1 MIKLH
6 SNPISRE
13 NKDRGLH
20 QPNPMFLTRTI
31 KMSKP
36 TVNGRIVPQNC
47 GRKGRLIGPEICG
60 GIDGIGFQGRVER
73 ERLWERLG
81 KPIPPSSQ
89 QSTAK
94 GDYSRLSFQSI
105 IPPKGLFG
113 HELPS

>member
-20 QPNPMFLTRTI
+20 QPNPMFHTRTI

-36 TVNGRIVPQNC
+36 TVNGR
-47 GRKGRLIGPEICG
+47 LIGPEISG
-60 GIDGIGFQGRVER
+60 GIDGIGCPGRVER

-81 KPIPPSSQ
+81 KPIPPGSQ

-94 GDYSRLSFQSI
+94 GAYSRLSFQSI
-105 IPPKGLFG
+105 IPPKVSSG

>member
-36 TVNGRIVPQNC
+36 TVNGR
-47 GRKGRLIGPEICG
+47 LIGPEISG
-60 GIDGIGFQGRVER
+60 EMGLAVR
-73 ERLWERLG
+73 EGSRESVSGNGLENHFRRSL
-81 KPIPPSSQ
+81 
-89 QSTAK
+89 QSTAE
-94 GDYSRLSFQSI
+94 GAYSRLSFQSVS
-105 IPPKGLFG
+105 PLLSLRGMSFL
-113 HELPS
+113 HEL

>member
-13 NKDRGLH
+13 NKDGGLH

-47 GRKGRLIGPEICG
+47 GRKGRLIGPEISG
-60 GIDGIGFQGRVER
+60 GIDGIGCAGRVER
-73 ERLWERLG
+73 ERSGNGLEDQFRPVLY
-81 KPIPPSSQ
+81 KAQ
-89 QSTAK
+89 QRELTPAC
-94 GDYSRLSFQSI
+94 LS
-105 IPPKGLFG
+105 KA
-113 HELPS
+113 